1 MAQQDKNMS
10 RTAMQNTILDL
21 EKKYFAKLE
30 TIFKSDTFIGD
41 LLLIEKEI
49 RENYPK
55 FKDTWKLKNK
65 IKVPAE
71 RVIRHHI
78 YMQLSDEIRGIY
90 PSPSVQTLA

>member
-78 YMQLSDEIRGIY
+78 Y
-90 PSPSVQTLA
+90 AA